1 MKNPESTQRRS
12 KSAARRFP
20 GPVVATRAGGA
31 RETEKIFR
39 QNIETEAGV
48 IGGAVEKV
56 GAITAGAVEKVGAVH
71 EAVEEVVAGG
81 SSIRLL
87 IRV

>member
-1 MKNPESTQRRS
+1 M
-12 KSAARRFP
+12 
-20 GPVVATRAGGA
+20 
-31 RETEKIFR
+31 
-39 QNIETEAGV
+39 

-56 GAITAGAVEKVGAVH
+56 GAITAGVVEKVGAVH

>member
-1 MKNPESTQRRS
+1 M
-12 KSAARRFP
+12 
-20 GPVVATRAGGA
+20 
-31 RETEKIFR
+31 
-39 QNIETEAGV
+39 

-56 GAITAGAVEKVGAVH
+56 GAITAGAVEKVGAVTDGAVEKVGAITGGVVEKVGAVPDNTAGERVDEGAGRVEAIRD

-81 SSIRLL
+81 SSMRLL

>member
-1 MKNPESTQRRS
+1 M
-12 KSAARRFP
+12 
-20 GPVVATRAGGA
+20 
-31 RETEKIFR
+31 
-39 QNIETEAGV
+39 